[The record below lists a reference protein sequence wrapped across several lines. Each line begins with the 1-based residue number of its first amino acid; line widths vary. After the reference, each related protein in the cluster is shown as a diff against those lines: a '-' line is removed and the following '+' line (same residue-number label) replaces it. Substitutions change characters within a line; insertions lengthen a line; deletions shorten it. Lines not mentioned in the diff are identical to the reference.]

1 MMRPEEERFSH
12 ALECMDRQ
20 ALSDLGRLYTGIGS
34 DAPRSLKHFFASQE
48 VRRNLPSFTTKEEGH
63 LLSMIALVQSVD
75 RRRLVALLPTEEHV
89 RLCRSLFKRLL
100 LVEDGEGVHLNPIL
114 EWDGVLSMGGL
125 QEKSKRRI
133 RLKETVAALI
143 SLLCQGSWKSDG
155 WLQRGLR
162 EALAPLCPLM
172 SAQEVGILIERML
185 PALVR
190 YGVIRLS
197 GGRYRL
203 SFAEARSLLSL
214 DEAGLKALLVEDLV
228 DEPALLAA
236 IASRCTLASTLA
248 LARLRWDE
256 VDEEA
261 ISSLF
266 FALASPSDDEGGMV
280 VIQSD
285 YTVRTPDS
293 GTVLPFI
300 TQVHLVDSITTRE
313 LFGQCISRGLDLG
326 LSKEEVLC
334 ALEGAPNQIR
344 TFVED
349 IAGEKEATRIIEG
362 IYFETDED
370 LCRIIAALPQME
382 KYIIKR
388 ITQHSFLLDPMGEE
402 AWRGILADAGLVNLP
417 PTVRDYE
424 VERRLK
430 AESLAIPAFP
440 KVAIPS
446 LADERSRWGR
456 KEKDGLRKAINQLP
470 QKEREDGLALLEHG
484 YIVAE
489 SQVGH
494 TPPLRRS
501 LSPFDYRQKL
511 KLLRQ
516 ACEEEGSLW
525 QLTVEGRSYS
535 GCVVDITGNT
545 ESAYVVLC
553 GKDGKTVTLPV
564 GLTYSV
570 REIPD

>member
-1 MMRPEEERFSH
+1 MTRTEEERFSH

-20 ALSDLGRLYTGIGS
+20 ALSDLGRLYTGGGS
-34 DAPRSLKHFFASQE
+34 DAQRSLRHFFASQE
-48 VRRNLPSFTTKEEGH
+48 VRRNLPSFTTKEEGL
-63 LLSMIALVQSVD
+63 LLSMLALVQPVD
-75 RRRLVALLPTEEHV
+75 RSRLYALHPTQEHV
-89 RLCRSLFKRLL
+89 RRCRSLFKRLL
-100 LVEDGEGVHLNPIL
+100 LVEDGQGVRLNPIL
-114 EWDGVLSMGGL
+114 EWDGVLSMEGL
-125 QEKSKRRI
+125 QERAKRRV
-133 RLKETVAALI
+133 RLKETVAALL
-143 SLLCQGSWKSDG
+143 SLLSQGSWKGDG
-155 WLQRGLR
+155 WGQRSLR

-172 SAQEVGILIERML
+172 STQEVNTLIERML
-185 PALVR
+185 PILTR

-197 GGRYRL
+197 NGRYSL
-203 SFAEARSLLSL
+203 SLAEARSLLSL

-236 IASRCTLASTLA
+236 IASHCSLASTLT
-248 LARLRWDE
+248 LARLRWDK

-266 FALASPSDDEGGMV
+266 FALSCPSDDEGGKA

-300 TQVHLVDSITTRE
+300 TQVHLVDNITTRE
-313 LFGQCISRGLDLG
+313 LSGKSIGRGLDLG
-326 LSKEEVLC
+326 LSEEEILC
-334 ALEGAPNQIR
+334 ALEGAPDQIR
-344 TFVED
+344 AFVED
-349 IAGEKEATRIIEG
+349 LAREKESTRIIEG
-362 IYFETDED
+362 IYFETDEAPA
-370 LCRIIAALPQME
+370 RIIAALPQMD

-388 ITQHSFLLDPMGEE
+388 ITEHSFLLDPMGEE
-402 AWRGILADAGLVNLP
+402 AWRSILAGAGLVNLP
-417 PTVRDYE
+417 PTVRGYE
-424 VERRLK
+424 VERRLR
-430 AESLAIPAFP
+430 AESLAIPVFTKTAL
-440 KVAIPS
+440 PS
-446 LADERSRWGR
+446 LASGRSLWGR
-456 KEKDGLRKAINQLP
+456 SERDGLRKAIVQLP

-484 YIVAE
+484 YIVTA

-525 QLTVEGRSYS
+525 QLTIEGRSYS
-535 GCVVDITGNT
+535 GCVVDITGNA
-545 ESAYVVLC
+545 ESAYVILC
-553 GKDGKTVTLPV
+553 GKDGKMVTLPV

>member
-1 MMRPEEERFSH
+1 MESSGFP
-12 ALECMDRQ
+12 
-20 ALSDLGRLYTGIGS
+20 
-34 DAPRSLKHFFASQE
+34 
-48 VRRNLPSFTTKEEGH
+48 
-63 LLSMIALVQSVD
+63 
-75 RRRLVALLPTEEHV
+75 
-89 RLCRSLFKRLL
+89 
-100 LVEDGEGVHLNPIL
+100 
-114 EWDGVLSMGGL
+114 
-125 QEKSKRRI
+125 
-133 RLKETVAALI
+133 AADTD
-143 SLLCQGSWKSDG
+143 S
-155 WLQRGLR
+155 
-162 EALAPLCPLM
+162 
-172 SAQEVGILIERML
+172 
-185 PALVR
+185 
-190 YGVIRLS
+190 
-197 GGRYRL
+197 
-203 SFAEARSLLSL
+203 
-214 DEAGLKALLVEDLV
+214 LVEDLV

-266 FALASPSDDEGGMV
+266 FALASLSDDEGGMV

-313 LFGQCISRGLDLG
+313 LVGQCISRGLDLG

-417 PTVRDYE
+417 PTVRGYE
-424 VERRLK
+424 VERRIK

-440 KVAIPS
+440 RIALPN
-446 LADERSRWGR
+446 LAEERSQWGR

-535 GCVVDITGNT
+535 GCVVDITGNA